1 MGKAKPIT
9 SPYAWFE
16 RGAYLSKKARSYL
29 NSSFKPEHVKH
40 IAVIRHAALGDQVIT
55 RPFLV
60 EARKFFP
67 NAKITLVA
75 VSNYQY
81 GMPSDLTDD
90 VLVMHGKDRKNDISL
105 SEKIQNIKSLGEQD
119 IIFDLAGTNRSYW
132 MMALSKAKLK
142 FGFPHKAYLRGTLY
156 NAAVYRSDFQ
166 SEVECM
172 LDMLRLL
179 GHVPP
184 AKLDFAYPDNDV
196 YREANKPYV
205 VYFNGCSQPRRTLS
219 NEQMTSLILKASKLF
234 PHYQHVFLEGINEHE
249 NGNFLRAHIEGCN
262 ISIQESLP
270 LDNLIEYIAKASL
283 VVSVDTGVLNVAV
296 STHTPTVGLFYS
308 TNPYRVMPR
317 YIPHHFIA
325 MNADGG
331 VPSNEQIIG
340 LMYKGLQFIPHK
352 SENRI
357 QA

>member
-1 MGKAKPIT
+1 MAKKPIT

-16 RGAYLSKKARSYL
+16 RGAYLSKEARTYL
-29 NSSFKPEHVKH
+29 NQDFSPEKIIK
-40 IAVIRHAALGDQVIT
+40 IAIIRHAALGDQVIT
-55 RPFLV
+55 RPFMV

-67 NAKITLVA
+67 NAEITLVA

-81 GMPSDLTDD
+81 GMPSDLADR
-90 VLVMHGKDRKNDISL
+90 VVIMHGKDRKNEISIG
-105 SEKIQNIKSLGEQD
+105 EKLKNIRLLGEQD

-132 MMALSKAKLK
+132 MVALTKAKLK
-142 FGFPHKAYLRGTLY
+142 FGFPHKTYLKGSLY
-156 NAAVYRSDFQ
+156 NAAVCRSDFHA
-166 SEVECM
+166 EVEVM

-184 AKLDFAYPDNDV
+184 HHLDFAYPDH
-196 YREANKPYV
+196 NKVIDKQRPYI
-205 VYFNGCSQPRRTLS
+205 VYFNGCSQPRRTIS
-219 NEQMTSLILKASKLF
+219 DEQTSSLLEKASQLF
-234 PHYQHVFLEGINEHE
+234 PEYNHMFLEGIQPNEK
-249 NGNFLRAHIEGCN
+249 GDFLKPQLKKGKL
-262 ISIQESLP
+262 SIQPCLP
-270 LDNLIEYIAKASL
+270 LEQLIEYIARASL

-317 YIPHHFIA
+317 YAPIHHIA

-340 LMYKGLQFIPHK
+340 LMYKGLQCMPQR
-352 SENRI
+352 SENNI